1 VGHPQKDA
9 HRFERLGP
17 ESPPTLDGIGL
28 AAAEAVVR
36 EKDVEVDQRP
46 QPVVLSVLG
55 AAQDPGAGVGDGR
68 GQLGGGLGLVVL
80 ATGREECQNG
90 EDECC

>member
-36 EKDVEVDQRP
+36 EKDVDVDQRP
-46 QPVVLSVLG
+46 QPVVVSVLG
-55 AAQDPGAGVGDGR
+55 GAQDPGASVGDGR
-68 GQLGGGLGLVVL
+68 GQLGGLGLIVL
-80 ATGREECQNG
+80 AAGREDRQNG
-90 EDECC
+90 EDDRC